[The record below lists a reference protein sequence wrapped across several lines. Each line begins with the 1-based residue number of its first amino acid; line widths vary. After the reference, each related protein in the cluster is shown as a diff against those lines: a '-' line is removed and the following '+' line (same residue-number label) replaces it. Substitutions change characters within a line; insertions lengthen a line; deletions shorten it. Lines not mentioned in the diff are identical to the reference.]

1 MIIDTHAHLTSSAY
15 IGENGLI
22 DGFLSV
28 GGKLLVDI
36 GYSLDSSKQVVE
48 NAKKSNC
55 VYCAVGVHP
64 DDAEKEFDNGLIE
77 RLSIYEKCIAIG
89 EIGLDYHYE
98 GYDKFKQIELF
109 EKQIE
114 IADKVNLPI
123 IIHSRDAS
131 KDMLETLKSNRNHL
145 NNGFLMH
152 CYSESLEQ
160 AKNYLDMGGFFAF
173 GGAITFKNSKRG
185 EIIKSLPIDRLLFET
200 DCPYMAPVPHR
211 GEPNKPEFV
220 RLVYDFSSNLLG
232 LQIEILERQIEEN
245 FYKFFKK
252 ARQ

>member
-1 MIIDTHAHLTSSAY
+1 MIIDTHAHLTSSTY
-15 IGENGLI
+15 MDNNGLI

-48 NAKKSNC
+48 NAKKSKY

-64 DDAEKEFDNGLIE
+64 DDAEKEFDNGLIA
-77 RLSIYEKCIAIG
+77 RLSTYEKCIAIG
-89 EIGLDYHYE
+89 EIGLDYHYD
-98 GYDKFKQIELF
+98 GYNKDKQIELF
-109 EKQIE
+109 ERQIE
-114 IADKVNLPI
+114 IADEVNLPI

-131 KDMLETLKSNRNHL
+131 KDMLDTLKTNKNHL
-145 NNGFLMH
+145 KNGFLMH

-160 AKNYLDMGGFFAF
+160 SKNYLDLGGYFAF

-211 GEPNKPEFV
+211 GEQNKPEFV
-220 RLVYDFSSNLLG
+220 RLVYDFSANLLG
-232 LQIEILERQIEEN
+232 LDMDVLERQIEEN

-252 ARQ
+252 ACQ